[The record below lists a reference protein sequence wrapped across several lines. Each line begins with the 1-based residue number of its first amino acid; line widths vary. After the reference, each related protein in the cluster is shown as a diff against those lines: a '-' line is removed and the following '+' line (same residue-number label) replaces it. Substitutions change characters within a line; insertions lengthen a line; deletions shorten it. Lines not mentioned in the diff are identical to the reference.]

1 MEAKEAADLVSC
13 STNART
19 WKKVNTPETDPQG
32 TQNKAWAQTL
42 GVRGGGVGVGAVVGG
57 ADDGGGW
64 DDGGG
69 GVGGS
74 GGVRGGGG
82 GGGGVGVGAVDVGAV
97 VGGADDGGGWDDGG
111 GGVGGSGGVRGGGG
125 GGGGVGV
132 GAVGVVAVVGGA
144 DDGGGWD
151 GGGGVGG
158 VGGVRGGGGGG
169 DGGVGVGAVVGGTD
183 DGGGWNDGGGGVG
196 VGGAGGVRGGG
207 GGGDGVVVVVAVVVE
222 MKLVQDEPE
231 PAPTAAGH
239 SPKAKAQPSQPSSAD
254 SEFLM
259 PSSKDISE
267 QVEHSIQDKSFAR
280 IMEVVRGSEYYNKDL
295 NEHDILELIPRGL
308 AISPHNPDYLCCVY
322 CRSKNQIGPY
332 TIFPSGNGTK
342 NHFKRARHDVR
353 EPQVP
358 EPSQPPPPDPAARS
372 HPALAVSPPPSP
384 PIPPPPPRLPV
395 FLRLRR
401 LRHPNLLS
409 PSLLRHFLPLQ
420 HPRLLHQTDQT
431 LPIPSQSPIVRQLPL
446 QVLFVTPGPSP
457 KKAKPASAKA
467 FVAGPVSPPL
477 QPTAPPQYEPP
488 KYHAPQMSYLPQLTD
503 YEEIPLTKEGIQH
516 ELQSAETQDWVR
528 ALANFQVLGSSVVLG
543 GLDIQEQR
551 PIWAKRVRDLSMVPA
566 LFRAITKVTTEKGL
580 TCKKILTVR
589 QVLTKEG
596 KITVATGH
604 EETYVELASPTK
616 IHGLVGALFRKM
628 WSHEEFAKFFKLR
641 ELSMT

>member
-1 MEAKEAADLVSC
+1 MDNRQAVGGCGGETGAAHREGGEVHFGIMAEEAPCNLGQAKEAADLVSC

-32 TQNKAWAQTL
+32 TQNKAWAQML
-42 GVRGGGVGVGAVVGG
+42 GVRGGGGGGDGGVGVGAAVGG

-69 GVGGS
+69 GVSGS

-82 GGGGVGVGAVDVGAV
+82 GGGGVGVG
-97 VGGADDGGGWDDGG
+97 
-111 GGVGGSGGVRGGGG
+111 
-125 GGGGVGV
+125 
-132 GAVGVVAVVGGA
+132 AVVGGA

-196 VGGAGGVRGGG
+196 GAGGVRGGG
-207 GGGDGVVVVVAVVVE
+207 GGGDGVVVVVVVAVVVE

-267 QVEHSIQDKSFAR
+267 QVERSIQDKSFAR

-295 NEHDILELIPRGL
+295 NEHDVLELIPRGL

-332 TIFPSGNGTK
+332 TIFPSGNGMK

-372 HPALAVSPPPSP
+372 QCFFGSGGG
-384 PIPPPPPRLPV
+384 
-395 FLRLRR
+395 
-401 LRHPNLLS
+401 
-409 PSLLRHFLPLQ
+409 
-420 HPRLLHQTDQT
+420 
-431 LPIPSQSPIVRQLPL
+431 
-446 QVLFVTPGPSP
+446 VTPGPSP

-516 ELQSAETQDWVR
+516 ELQSAETQ
-528 ALANFQVLGSSVVLG
+528 
-543 GLDIQEQR
+543 EQR
-551 PIWAKRVRDLSMVPA
+551 PICAKRVRDLSMVPA

-616 IHGLVGALFRKM
+616 IHGLVGALFQKM
-628 WSHEEFAKFFKLR
+628 WSNEEFAKFFKLR